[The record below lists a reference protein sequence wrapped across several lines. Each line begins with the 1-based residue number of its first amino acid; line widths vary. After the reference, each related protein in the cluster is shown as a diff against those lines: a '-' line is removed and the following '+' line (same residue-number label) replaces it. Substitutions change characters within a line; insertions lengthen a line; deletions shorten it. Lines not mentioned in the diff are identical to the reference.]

1 MVKRVSM
8 FLCSVLVAFQA
19 AIGAEE
25 EQPIIRVGIVGC
37 DTSHVIAFTDAI
49 NKPDATG
56 ALARCQVTIAF
67 PGGSPDLP
75 SSRDRIE
82 GYVKQLRER
91 GVEIVDSIEKLADKS
106 DAILLESLDGR
117 VHLAQFRAV
126 ARGKPVF
133 IDKPAAASAAHVAA
147 IFRYADATKT
157 PCFTSSALRFC
168 DEVQSVA
175 NDKSVGEVVGC
186 ETVSPMSTEPSHPD
200 LFWYGVHGVEALYAI
215 LGPGCQTLTRTDTD
229 SSTVVTGKW
238 SDGRIGTYRGVK
250 EGGAYAA
257 TLFGTKGVAHRA
269 GFSGYGPLVE
279 KICRFFITRE
289 EPVSRKE
296 TLEMFA
302 FMEAAD
308 ESKRQGGSPV
318 ELETAERLSIPSP
331 LGRGQ
336 GEGAVSLRN
345 APSPQPSP
353 EGRGSSFDVVVY
365 GGTSA
370 GIIAAIQAKQ
380 MGKKVALIEPSNHL
394 GGLTTGGLGATDI
407 GNKQVIGG
415 LARDFYRRIR
425 SHYES
430 DDAWV
435 HESRD
440 EYNARNPRYNPRDDT
455 MWTFEPHVAT
465 RLYEAMLEEAGIEPL
480 INERLDRGDGVKK
493 NGSRIESITMESGR
507 PFAARVF
514 IDATYEGDLMEAA
527 GVEYHV
533 GREAND
539 VYGETLNG
547 VQPKQNVKNH
557 RFTHRVDPFVKPGDP
572 TSGLLTG
579 IQVKELPPDGT
590 GDRCVQAYC
599 YRLCTTDAGA
609 NRRPWPKPADYDESR
624 YELLLRNFEAGDT
637 RAPWNPVWMP
647 NRKTDTNN
655 NHAFSTDY
663 IGGSF
668 DYPDADYKTREAI
681 IADHVSYQQGL
692 MWTLANHQRVPKK
705 VRDEFQRLGLA
716 ADEFVDNDNWPT
728 QLYVREA
735 RRLIGSYVMTE
746 HNCRGSEVVEDPVG
760 MGAYGMDSHNCQRYV
775 TPDGRVENE
784 GDVQVHGFE
793 PYPIS
798 YRSIVP
804 KEEQCDNLLV
814 PVCVSSSHI
823 AYGSIRMEPVFM
835 ILGQSAATA
844 AAIAIDQN
852 ITVQAVPYSDLQARL
867 LSEGQ
872 ILNMNTT
879 SN

>member
-1 MVKRVSM
+1 MQRILM
-8 FLCSVLVAFQA
+8 LICCLTLFMPATTTTA
-19 AIGAEE
+19 AEE
-25 EQPIIRVGIVGC
+25 PIIRVGIVGC

-49 NKPDATG
+49 NNPKATG

-75 SSRDRIE
+75 ASRDRIE
-82 GYVKQLRER
+82 GFVKQLRER
-91 GVEIVDSIEKLADKS
+91 GVEIVDSIEDVAERS
-106 DAILLESLDGR
+106 DAILLESVDGR

-133 IDKPAAASAAHVAA
+133 IDKPAAASLGHVLA
-147 IFRYADATKT
+147 IFRHADETQT
-157 PCFTSSALRFC
+157 PCFSSSALRFC
-168 DEVQSVA
+168 DEVQA
-175 NDKSVGEVVGC
+175 LAADKSVGDVVGC
-186 ETVSPMSTEPSHPD
+186 ETASPMHIEPSHPD
-200 LFWYGVHGVEALYAI
+200 LFWYGVHGVESLYAI
-215 LGPGCQTLTRTDTD
+215 LGPGCESVTRTDTP

-238 SDGRIGTYRGVK
+238 SDGRIGTYRGLK
-250 EGGAYAA
+250 NGGAYAA

-279 KICRFFITRE
+279 KICNFFITGK
-289 EPVSRKE
+289 EPVSRE
-296 TLEMFA
+296 QTIEMFA
-302 FMEAAD
+302 FMEGAD

-318 ELETAERLSIPSP
+318 ALETIIR
-331 LGRGQ
+331 Q
-336 GEGAVSLRN
+336 GN
-345 APSPQPSP
+345 AAAYRTT
-353 EGRGSSFDVVVY
+353 EMSFEVVVY

-370 GIIAAIQAKQ
+370 GIIAAIQAER
-380 MGKKVALIEPSNHL
+380 MGKRVALIEPSDHL

-425 SHYES
+425 THYEN
-430 DDAWV
+430 DNAWV

-440 EYNARNPRYNPRDDT
+440 KYNARNARYNPRDDT

-465 RLYEAMLEEAGIEPL
+465 QVYRQMLAEAGIKPFR
-480 INERLDRGDGVKK
+480 NERLDRNDGVKK
-493 NGSRIESITMESGR
+493 DGSRIEWITMESGR
-507 PFAARVF
+507 PFHARVF
-514 IDATYEGDLMEAA
+514 IDATYEGDLMAAA

-533 GREAND
+533 GREANS

-547 VQPKQNVKNH
+547 VQPKLNVKNH
-557 RFTHRVDPFVKPGDP
+557 RFTHRVDPFMSPGDP
-572 TSGLLTG
+572 VSGLIWG

-590 GDRCVQAYC
+590 GDQCVQAYC
-599 YRLCTTDAGA
+599 YRLCTTDVAA

-624 YELLLRNFEAGDT
+624 YELLLRNFEAGDH
-637 RAPWNPVWMP
+637 RSPWNPVWMP
-647 NRKTDTNN
+647 NRKTDSNN

-663 IGGSF
+663 IGGNY
-668 DYPDADYKTREAI
+668 DYPNADYKTREVI

-692 MWTLANHQRVPKK
+692 MWTLANHERVPKK

-735 RRLIGSYVMTE
+735 RRMIGPYVMTE
-746 HNCRGSEVVEDPVG
+746 HNCRGSQIVEDSVG

-784 GDVQVHGFE
+784 GDVQVHGFK

-804 KEEQCDNLLV
+804 NEEQCSNLLV
-814 PVCVSSSHI
+814 PVCLSASHI

-835 ILGQSAATA
+835 ILGQSSATA
-844 AAIAIDQN
+844 AAIAIDQD
-852 ITVQAVPYSDLQARL
+852 IAVQAVPYSELEARL

-872 ILNMNTT
+872 VLNVAM
-879 SN
+879 